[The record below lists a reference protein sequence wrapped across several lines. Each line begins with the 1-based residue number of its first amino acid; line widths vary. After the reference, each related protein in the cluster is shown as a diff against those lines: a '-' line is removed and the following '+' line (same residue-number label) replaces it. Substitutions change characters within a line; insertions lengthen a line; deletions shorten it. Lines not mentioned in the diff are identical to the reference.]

1 MTKQLVPIFI
11 VFVIFQTS
19 CVSKKYGR
27 HFNCTTPTQNTVSKN
42 AHVPQT
48 SQQIMSDIRVN
59 RLEQI
64 EKEDSIWNA
73 NKNVEVIA
81 TQEALT
87 SPISGNQDPNMDSID
102 KEEITDTYKQEQSD
116 RIRKNKNKRNRERV
130 SLKTGQIVLRVL
142 IVAAVLFAALFIAV
156 IIWLYH

>member
-1 MTKQLVPIFI
+1 MVG
-11 VFVIFQTS
+11 
-19 CVSKKYGR
+19 C
-27 HFNCTTPTQNTVSKN
+27 KN
-42 AHVPQT
+42 G
-48 SQQIMSDIRVN
+48 
-59 RLEQI
+59 
-64 EKEDSIWNA
+64 

-130 SLKTGQIVLRVL
+130 SLKTGQIVLRIL

-156 IIWLYH
+156 IILTPKK